1 MSDRTRILLGTP
13 VAGEQAAVSYLHTV
27 LNLYRH
33 AMRVGWE
40 LEISHRSDGLV
51 TRSRNAFASQVVAD
65 ESFTHLLMID
75 SDVSFD
81 PAVVERLVTSGYP
94 VVGACVPLRHV
105 RWDRVAQLAN
115 AAPNPSPQDLAAI
128 SHSFAVTFSEGAHAR
143 ANNGFLPADFVGS
156 AVMLI
161 SRDALVTVAQ
171 SDQVQRYQPTGW
183 TFFDPFVDDRGTY
196 LSEDYAFCQRWRNLG
211 GTVFADPSA
220 TITHTGPVAVT
231 GKLNDT
237 LAVVTS
243 MGS

>member
-1 MSDRTRILLGTP
+1 MSERTRILLGTP

-27 LNLYRH
+27 LNLHRH

-65 ESFTHLLMID
+65 DSFTHLLMID
-75 SDVSFD
+75 SDISFD
-81 PAVVERLVTSGYP
+81 APVVERLVASGHP

-105 RWDRVAQLAN
+105 RWDRVAQLADTEQD
-115 AAPNPSPQDLAAI
+115 PSPQDLSAI
-128 SHSFAVTFSEGAHAR
+128 SHSFAVTFSEGAHAK
-143 ANNGFLPADFVGS
+143 ALNGFLPADFVGS

-161 SRDALVTVAQ
+161 ARDALVTVAE
-171 SDQVQRYQPTGW
+171 SDQVQHYRPNGW

-211 GTVFADPSA
+211 GTVFADPTA
-220 TITHTGPVAVT
+220 TITHTGPVAIT
-231 GKLNDT
+231 GNLSST
-237 LAVVTS
+237 LSVVKNLR
-243 MGS
+243 G